1 MKLYV
6 GNLSK
11 NTNDAQLND
20 LMSPFGKT
28 DSASV
33 VTDRETG
40 ESRGFGFV
48 EMPNDAEANAA
59 MAALHGKEVD
69 GRALKVNEA
78 KSKGPAPVRN

>member
-1 MKLYV
+1 MKLYI

-11 NTNDAQLND
+11 TTNDAQLNEM
-20 LMSPFGKT
+20 MSVYGKT
-28 DSASV
+28 ESVAV
-33 VTDRETG
+33 VTDRDTG

-78 KSKGPAPVRN
+78 KSKGPTPARN

>member
-11 NTNDAQLND
+11 TTNDAQLNEM
-20 LMSPFGKT
+20 MSAFGKT
-28 DSASV
+28 ESVAV
-33 VTDRETG
+33 VTDRDTG

-78 KSKGPAPVRN
+78 KSKGPTPART